1 MRSWQMQAKV
11 KLLDLE
17 MFWDQQKCAVGTLI
31 HQGGPMIAEEAQ
43 KFESLS
49 NFGAILK
56 MRQWDEAAKDVN
68 IPVVDNQKFVNIIKN
83 ILKR

>member
-1 MRSWQMQAKV
+1 MV
-11 KLLDLE
+11 
-17 MFWDQQKCAVGTLI
+17 
-31 HQGGPMIAEEAQ
+31 AEEAQ